1 MSRERSYR
9 LKTLNMDH
17 ACTKS
22 YKNPRCI
29 ATYIGKKLVK
39 KIKRQL
45 DKKLKDIQNAV
56 HEKFV
61 VDISVGKAS
70 KARKMAQDFA
80 NGAHTE

>member
-61 VDISVGKAS
+61 VDISAGKAS

-80 NGAHTE
+80 NGAYTE

>member
-1 MSRERSYR
+1 M
-9 LKTLNMDH
+9 
-17 ACTKS
+17 
-22 YKNPRCI
+22 
-29 ATYIGKKLVK
+29 KKF
-39 KIKRQL
+39 KRQL

-61 VDISVGKAS
+61 VDISVGKAN

>member
-1 MSRERSYR
+1 MSRQGSYR

-22 YKNPRCI
+22 YKNPRCT

-39 KIKRQL
+39 KFKRQL
-45 DKKLKDIQNAV
+45 DKKLKDIQNVV

-61 VDISVGKAS
+61 VDISAGKAS

>member
-29 ATYIGKKLVK
+29 ATCIGKKLVK

-61 VDISVGKAS
+61 VDISAGKAS

-80 NGAHTE
+80 NGAYTE

>member
-1 MSRERSYR
+1 MSRKRSYR

-17 ACTKS
+17 TCTKS
-22 YKNPRCI
+22 YKNPRCT

-39 KIKRQL
+39 KFKRQL
-45 DKKLKDIQNAV
+45 DKKLKDIQNVV

-61 VDISVGKAS
+61 VDISAGKAS

>member
-1 MSRERSYR
+1 MSRQRSYR

-22 YKNPRCI
+22 YKNPRCT

-39 KIKRQL
+39 KFKRQL
-45 DKKLKDIQNAV
+45 DKMLKDIQNAV

-61 VDISVGKAS
+61 VDISAGKAC

>member
-22 YKNPRCI
+22 YKNPRCT

-39 KIKRQL
+39 KFKRQL

-61 VDISVGKAS
+61 VDISAGKAS